1 MGCGGACAV
10 LVVYVMMFSLPPNS
24 CACVDLVDCMRMF
37 MELNDQI
44 CWRLHCPGA
53 LLSNGH
59 AIVPSCCCKHEY
71 KLSNEIGIE
80 LLQQVKKIIPLQLA
94 SYNIL

>member
-10 LVVYVMMFSLPPNS
+10 LVGYVMMSFLTSQF
-24 CACVDLVDCMRMF
+24 V
-37 MELNDQI
+37 
-44 CWRLHCPGA
+44 RLRCPGA
-53 LLSNGH
+53 LLANGRGN
-59 AIVPSCCCKHEY
+59 APSCCCKHEY

-94 SYNIL
+94 SYNILWQNKNRKVSG